1 MNPRKA
7 KEKAKAPDHDM
18 EVWAILGTPAEE
30 VAVEPGSAEETG
42 QDPVKAANELVRRWP
57 FNSLPS
63 GMFGAPRR

>member
-1 MNPRKA
+1 MKQRKKPGA
-7 KEKAKAPDHDM
+7 TAKAADHDM
-18 EVWAILGTPAEE
+18 DTWIALGTD
-30 VAVEPGSAEETG
+30 EPGAADQTG